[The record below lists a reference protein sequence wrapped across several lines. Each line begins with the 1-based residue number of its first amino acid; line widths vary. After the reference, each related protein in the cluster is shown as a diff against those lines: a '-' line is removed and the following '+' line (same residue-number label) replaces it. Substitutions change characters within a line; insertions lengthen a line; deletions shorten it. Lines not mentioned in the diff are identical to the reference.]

1 MKKKILLI
9 FIILFLNILTITIIT
24 EDCKM
29 EVKGYEDLGIISSKK
44 PANTH
49 LWIEVNSSGIIYMV
63 PSGDLDNMYKS
74 IDKGETWSN
83 SLGYSAGYD
92 FQILS
97 PDLAN
102 DKIYFM
108 VFESDDEAFLIG
120 YVDLTDDSFNIITS
134 FSGGYNGEDVLYIGA
149 TWRWTFTFDVVST
162 GRKNLLF
169 WEDSPGSDG
178 KDMGLYAGRTHE
190 MSYLTGDGSDKA
202 YYLWQW
208 SNENVELWRY
218 DETVGTVVELQ
229 DLGANTVLVPK
240 DQRAITYDGNDVL
253 SFIVQDSGDSKFY
266 LWTYSITDDITT
278 KHGEYNVAL
287 MLDRNTA
294 PGILEK
300 AFSITVGDYRVYQ
313 LHDILTSQLH
323 LIYKVDSDADII
335 AITDNFLMNDD
346 GDMFEYIDN
355 NEYIFTLEV
364 DYGYMKIPNAFMTAI
379 NIFKISPGQFIRIED
394 MFTSS
399 GISASQT
406 LFEGYVQPFVE
417 QKFQEV
423 ILRSPADELLRLNPE
438 GDYSGRT
445 DEIMVALLGDYTK
458 YVTPGTLSA
467 GTELGQVH
475 FNGDKSIFQIFN
487 EFALTDNFLWALTP
501 TGQLDYNDGTVDS
514 TINISETD
522 NVVQIIKRRGPKAVN
537 DVKVKGSI
545 AAGDQ
550 VQGDGAE
557 NLPDI
562 QLNGRTPFDRTIS
575 HLNTNA
581 LCTTT
586 EGKILLRWGVISVIV
601 DFLHFDPTIGVIQV
615 GQTITFQFDEDD
627 PNVPSDQFI
636 IKDIQYNARGGIP
649 IYTITDVI
657 M

>member
-1 MKKKILLI
+1 
-9 FIILFLNILTITIIT
+9 
-24 EDCKM
+24 M

-44 PANTH
+44 PGNTH
-49 LWIEVNSSGIIYMV
+49 LWIEVNSSGIIYMI

-120 YVDLTDDSFNIITS
+120 YIDLTDDSFNIITS
-134 FSGGYNGEDVLYIGA
+134 FSGGYNGEDVLYIGT
-149 TWRWTFTFDVVST
+149 TWRWVLTFDVTAS
-162 GRKNLLF
+162 GRKNLIL
-169 WEDSPGSDG
+169 WEDSPSSDG

-190 MSYLTGDGSDKA
+190 MSYLTGDGIDKA
-202 YYLWQW
+202 YFLWQW

-218 DETVGTVVELQ
+218 NETDGSVVELQ

-266 LWTYSITDDITT
+266 LWTYSITDDIIA

-294 PGILEK
+294 SGILEK
-300 AFSITVGDYRVYQ
+300 AFSITAGDYRIYQ
-313 LHDILTSQLH
+313 LHEILSHQLH

-355 NEYIFTLEV
+355 SEHIFEL
-364 DYGYMKIPNAFMTAI
+364 DMDLGYMRIPTAFMIAVD
-379 NIFKISPGQFIRIED
+379 NFKITPGMFIRVED
-394 MFTSS
+394 MFTTE
-399 GISASQT
+399 GVSAAQT
-406 LFEGYVQPFVE
+406 IFEGYVEPFVE

-423 ILRSPADELLRLNPE
+423 ILRSPANELLKLIPE

-445 DEIMVALLGDYTK
+445 DEIMTNLLIDYTK
-458 YVTPGTLSA
+458 YVTKGTFSA
-467 GTELGQVH
+467 GTELGQIH
-475 FNGDKSIFQIFN
+475 FNGDKSLFQIFN
-487 EFALTDNFLWALTP
+487 EFSLTDGFIWYLTP
-501 TGQLDYNDGTVDS
+501 TGQLNYNNGTIDS
-514 TINISETD
+514 TIDIAETD
-522 NVVQIIKRRGPKAVN
+522 RVVQVVKRRGQKAIN
-537 DVKVKGSI
+537 EVKIKGTI
-545 AAGDQ
+545 AAEDQ
-550 VQGDGAE
+550 VQGDGAQ
-557 NLPDI
+557 NLPDQQI
-562 QLNGRTPFDRTIS
+562 NGPNPYDRTIS

-586 EGKILLRWGVISVIV
+586 ETAILIRWGSVPIIV
-601 DFLHFDPTIGVIQV
+601 EFLHHDVTIGVIQA
-615 GQTITFQFDEDD
+615 GETITFQFDKVD
-627 PNVPSDQFI
+627 PNVPSGQFI
-636 IKDIQYNARGGIP
+636 IKDIMYNARSDIP
-649 IYTITDVI
+649 IYTISDVI
-657 M
+657 I